1 MLSIPLF
8 LSDVAGSE
16 VLVIV
21 LVVLLFFGSKS
32 VPGIAKSLGQALY
45 QIRNASNELQQ
56 EIRKSGEEMK
66 KELNL
71 DGILKETEEA
81 LTQPLDQVYTEI
93 DNTVH
98 YGSIPK
104 QGSAQVTTGN
114 PVVETDANVAESTD
128 VAENHNLDL
137 EENDA
142 VSNYVDQISL
152 DQPNDSSNN
161 VDPTNTK
168 TTA

>member
-66 KELNL
+66 KDLNL
-71 DGILKETEEA
+71 QDVLKETEES
-81 LTQPLDQVYTEI
+81 LTQPLDQMYTDL
-93 DNTVH
+93 DNTIH
-98 YGSIPK
+98 YGSMPK
-104 QGSAQVTTGN
+104 QVRQQVTTGN
-114 PVVETDANVAESTD
+114 PISENTHLANKAAADEQDTGAQDVSESQIK
-128 VAENHNLDL
+128 
-137 EENDA
+137 
-142 VSNYVDQISL
+142 SN
-152 DQPNDSSNN
+152 
-161 VDPTNTK
+161 
-168 TTA
+168 TTT

>member
-16 VLVIV
+16 VMVIV

-32 VPGIAKSLGQALY
+32 VPGIAKSLGQAIY
-45 QIRNASNELQQ
+45 QIRNASNDLQQ

-66 KELNL
+66 KDLNL
-71 DGILKETEEA
+71 DGILKETEA
-81 LTQPLDQVYTEI
+81 SIAQPLDQMYSDLDHTI
-93 DNTVH
+93 H

-104 QGSAQVTTGN
+104 QVKQQVTAGN
-114 PVVETDANVAESTD
+114 PVVENSVDLDEKRNTDTEVRQDTNAQP
-128 VAENHNLDL
+128 
-137 EENDA
+137 
-142 VSNYVDQISL
+142 DQSSL
-152 DQPNDSSNN
+152 DQTNDTPNNLDQ
-161 VDPTNTK
+161 TNST